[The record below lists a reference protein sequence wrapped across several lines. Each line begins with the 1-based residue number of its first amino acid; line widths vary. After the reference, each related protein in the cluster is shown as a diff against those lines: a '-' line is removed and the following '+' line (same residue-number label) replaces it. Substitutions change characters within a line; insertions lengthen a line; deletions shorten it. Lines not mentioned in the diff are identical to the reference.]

1 MSIEYFTLY
10 IVFLKEGL
18 FFLKVAVINSCFLHY
33 TWSNDGYQPVIA
45 NCFNLGVVFVL
56 VVFVVVFD
64 FSWVHAYKV

>member
-18 FFLKVAVINSCFLHY
+18 FFLKLAVINSCFLRY

-45 NCFNLGVVFVL
+45 NCFNLGVVLGVFLL
-56 VVFVVVFD
+56 VSFYFC
-64 FSWVHAYKV
+64 WVHAYKV